1 MHRPY
6 IDKVSPSIWK
16 KMVELGGAIKEE
28 SERVGITEAESEL
41 IKYRSSQINGCAF
54 CLNLHAEA
62 ARQAGLEQQK
72 LDVLETW
79 RETTLFSER
88 EMAFLMIAEASARVP
103 LDFKAVADLEDAR
116 RVLGDELFSVA
127 EWEAIG
133 INTFN
138 RISILSEH
146 PVRPRKK

>member
-6 IDKVSPSIWK
+6 IDKVSPSVWK

-28 SERVGITEAESEL
+28 AERVGITEAESEL
-41 IKYRSSQINGCAF
+41 IKYRSSQLNECAF
-54 CLNLHAEA
+54 CLNLHAEL
-62 ARQAGLEQQK
+62 ARKAGVPQQK

-88 EMAFLMIAEASARVP
+88 EMAFLMIAEASAKLP
-103 LDFKAVADLEDAR
+103 LDFASAADLEDAR
-116 RVLGDELFSVA
+116 SVLGDELFSVA

-146 PVRPRKK
+146 PVRPRN